1 MAIIIQEITVEVA
14 KPNHFQAL
22 VAKEGDINSRFLKV
36 TFAHNGEKIEIMPT
50 SSARISGSRPDG
62 QSKIF
67 GGEVNN
73 DGTATVPL
81 TAWMLELP
89 GMLTCDV
96 TIVDTEGRKL
106 SSTSFNVKVDAA
118 ACDNQDLSVD
128 DSYDILTTIAN
139 DAKAIL
145 TEEFEKA
152 KAEGWFKGDKGD
164 AGDGADFLAQA
175 GEPGHIANLPFRKNV
190 IGAEIIAD
198 KSLVFASGA
207 PAITVNDIAVSNVT
221 VGTEY
226 SVSWAGTEYKCVA
239 KSAGNLYLGNRY
251 LVASDVENTGEPFYI
266 EMSSLGTLVQKNSAS
281 AESIRLKIST
291 GGVVEYIKIPKE
303 YLPDNIEAVSKVTE
317 LDWDVFNDKT
327 FLVPET
333 TVTTAYDSSYDWC
346 TAALDASFEVP
357 NGKEYTLVVNG
368 EKIPCV
374 SSYSDGIGVI
384 FPVGTIPSNV
394 TSVYAV
400 FCMLGGAAFL
410 SPTEGEYTISLYEE
424 NLNPLPV
431 DLLPKGVP
439 YCVDTGNYGKTIF
452 PETTIKTTTAFIPPF
467 LGLVVGNT
475 YVVVFNGKA
484 YTCVAQEVTSNDGT
498 MVTSCVAIGDIY
510 TATNGAMGTGPT
522 GEPFVWAEMEGG
534 TSAMPI
540 GEFSEITIAVYDAGG
555 TKISKLDNRCLDL
568 EWLPVMNDVRGEV
581 LIPETTLVTN
591 ADGNVHFPVIPLT
604 IEVGKAYLVVFNG
617 QTYRCVG
624 GDDGDMYCWLGNG
637 ARSSHSIKDTGEP
650 FVYRHYRYDDADWA
664 SLLWDRANTEITI
677 AVYACEVEPNKIPEK
692 FLPDNLGGS
701 PKQVVFTMIDGS
713 FSNIV
718 ANYTFEEVH
727 SWLSA
732 GQFVSAALVGVP
744 DTTYCMVAGS
754 FSAYEIVFQRV
765 TRATSAE
772 GSVYTSIHQISFKP
786 NNSVTYSSW

>member
-175 GEPGHIANLPFRKNV
+175 GEPGYIANLPFRKNV

-281 AESIRLKIST
+281 AESVRLKIST

-317 LDWDVFNDKT
+317 LDWGVFSDKT

-333 TVTTAYDSSYDWC
+333 TVTTAYDGAYDWC
-346 TAALDASFEVP
+346 AAALDASFEIP

-368 EKIPCV
+368 KKIPCV
-374 SSYSDGIGVI
+374 SAYSDGIGVI
-384 FPVGTIPSNV
+384 FPVDPIPSNV
-394 TSVYAV
+394 TSTYAV
-400 FCMLGGAAFL
+400 FCMLGAAAFI

-439 YCVDTGNYGKTIF
+439 YCVDTGDYGETIL
-452 PETTIKTTTAFIPPF
+452 PETTISTTAAFTPPS

-484 YTCVAQEVTSNDGT
+484 YTCVAQEVTSNDGA
-498 MVTSCVAIGDIY
+498 MVTSWVAIGDIY
-510 TATNGAMGTGPT
+510 TASDGAMGTGPT
-522 GEPFVWAEMEGG
+522 GEPFAWAETEGDVV
-534 TSAMPI
+534 AMPI
-540 GEFSEITIAVYDAGG
+540 GEFSEITVAVYDAGG
-555 TKISKLDNRCLDL
+555 TKIGKLDNRCLDL
-568 EWLPVMNDVRGEV
+568 EWLPVHRGRELFPEQKVWTYYQDGEKYAGSVDVNLNEYWGKK
-581 LIPETTLVTN
+581 LV
-591 ADGNVHFPVIPLT
+591 A
-604 IEVGKAYLVVFNG
+604 VFNG
-617 QTYRCVG
+617 VCSVG
-624 GDDGDMYCWLGNG
+624 EFVDDVEAGDSYFSFPDFTVAILG
-637 ARSSHSIKDTGEP
+637 AASILVCSVAHPRLALYE
-650 FVYRHYRYDDADWA
+650 
-664 SLLWDRANTEITI
+664 
-677 AVYACEVEPNKIPEK
+677 YAENRIPEE

-701 PKQVVFTMIDGS
+701 PKQVVFTMVDGS